1 MNEVKVNCVMCLAEP
16 QPLQRYITVD
26 TTTNSETIITHALL
40 ANLTGQR
47 VDWEGQPSDLPMPC
61 SNCSKLSDQFSKND
75 SVSGSAVCRPH
86 PLTGVHLYVW
96 IHGYALLHTV
106 HCAYHNYSCYMYPS
120 FILLPTSFSLSH
132 PLSPISPF
140 SHPLLS
146 HPFPHSPIPSHPFPH
161 SPIPSPLPHSTILP
175 SPLTHSPILP
185 SPLLSP
191 IPRFSHHLSPIPP
204 FPDSPSSSQQVTVV
218 QMQYNGSADMCYC
231 VKSYVHY
238 HTAVSPAFHLE
249 DYSSREYST
258 WVESRYM
265 QNT

>member
-75 SVSGSAVCRPH
+75 SVNGSAVCRPH

-96 IHGYALLHTV
+96 IHVYALLHTV

-132 PLSPISPF
+132 PLSPFPHSPIPPLSPIFPFSHPLSPISPF
-140 SHPLLS
+140 SHPLSPIPPFSHPLS
-146 HPFPHSPIPSHPFPH
+146 YPPFHDSPITSPPFPHSPIPPPPH
-161 SPIPSPLPHSTILP
+161 SKSLWCRCST
-175 SPLTHSPILP
+175 
-185 SPLLSP
+185 
-191 IPRFSHHLSPIPP
+191 
-204 FPDSPSSSQQVTVV
+204 
-218 QMQYNGSADMCYC
+218 
-231 VKSYVHY
+231 
-238 HTAVSPAFHLE
+238 TAVQTCA
-249 DYSSREYST
+249 T
-258 WVESRYM
+258 A
-265 QNT
+265 